1 MRIIFFVLSTFY
13 LSMTLDDNLAGIINV
28 SQEGIGGG
36 HKCRNNKIQKNNS
49 FTWDRCPPQQLYNK
63 HLFFFYRN
71 CPAPPPSKDL
81 LICKEYNTL
90 LQKYYRH
97 RQLLWQKRWETPSPR
112 QEEVV
117 QKCA

>member
-49 FTWDRCPPQQLYNK
+49 FTWDRCPPPTVVQQTLV
-63 HLFFFYRN
+63 LF
-71 CPAPPPSKDL
+71 
-81 LICKEYNTL
+81 
-90 LQKYYRH
+90 LQKLPLPHPPLKTY
-97 RQLLWQKRWETPSPR
+97 
-112 QEEVV
+112 
-117 QKCA
+117 